1 VQDQQAFRSELP
13 VAVPVSPN
21 GLGHRQSVDGMS
33 SSVISDSPLA
43 NFSRPRTK
51 SNAKD
56 DLTSPRIANLGL
68 GLTPNGPTV
77 SPPATTAFPAGPHLD
92 QHLENADEID
102 EGFVAA
108 NPQEHITQELRDL
121 YSSLQRCL
129 DLRDKYMALSRQ
141 RLEDNPANYDG
152 HYDPNSSA
160 PSPENSRPTTPSVE
174 SQFKPWRI
182 YPPPPQPHWKEA
194 DPLAEQTETT
204 EEIAAREA
212 KRREF
217 IWEEVDIPG
226 KEENKTKRRRFEL
239 NAAGVYQ
246 VYDENVPTGKSPL
259 APLRRTCARHP
270 LTPPPAR
277 RRGQAA
283 VRRSDDQG
291 ILPGPG

>member
-1 VQDQQAFRSELP
+1 MP
-13 VAVPVSPN
+13 ISPT
-21 GLGHRQSVDGMS
+21 GLGHRQSIDGIS

-51 SNAKD
+51 SIAKD

-68 GLTPNGPTV
+68 GLSPAPNPAAAASAT
-77 SPPATTAFPAGPHLD
+77 PPAVLPAGPHLNE
-92 QHLENADEID
+92 HLENAEEID

-121 YSSLQRCL
+121 YASLQRCL

-160 PSPENSRPTTPSVE
+160 PSPENSRPSTPSVD

-204 EEIAAREA
+204 EEIAARES

-217 IWEEVDIPG
+217 YWEDVDVPG
-226 KEENKTKRRRFEL
+226 KVDNLAKRRRFEM

-246 VYDENVPTGKSPL
+246 VYDDNLPTGQFATWALPTRL
-259 APLRRTCARHP
+259 AF
-270 LTPPPAR
+270 
-277 RRGQAA
+277 
-283 VRRSDDQG
+283 
-291 ILPGPG
+291 